1 MINQVIIEL
10 ANKVRFGHINI
21 FKKQKL

>member
-10 ANKVRFGHINI
+10 ANKV
-21 FKKQKL
+21 

>member
-10 ANKVRFGHINI
+10 ANKVRCGHRIYFQN
-21 FKKQKL
+21 QKL